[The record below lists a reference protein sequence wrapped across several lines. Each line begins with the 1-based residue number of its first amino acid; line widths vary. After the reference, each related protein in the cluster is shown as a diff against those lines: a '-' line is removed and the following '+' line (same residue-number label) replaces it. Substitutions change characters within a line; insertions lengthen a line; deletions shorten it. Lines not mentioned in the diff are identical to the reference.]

1 MSFPRKRE
9 SKEIRQK
16 YIFIDPRFPACR
28 QARRRD
34 DTYFTGGFKNDD
46 EVIEYSIFYFHLT
59 YFN

>member
-9 SKEIRQK
+9 SKEIRQL
-16 YIFIDPRFPACR
+16 YIFIDPRL
-28 QARRRD
+28 RRD